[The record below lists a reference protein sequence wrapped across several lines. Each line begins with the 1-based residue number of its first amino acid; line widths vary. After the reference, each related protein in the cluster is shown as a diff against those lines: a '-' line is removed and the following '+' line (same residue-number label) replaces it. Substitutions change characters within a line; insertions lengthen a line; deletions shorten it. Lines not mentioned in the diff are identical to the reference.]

1 MSPRRRAVRQSIV
14 NQPNFM
20 SGAGV
25 RRRTGSAKC
34 GKMDASQ
41 SLPGIK
47 RKDRPGLG
55 DASSGDPT
63 TTGEM
68 RIQEDTSTVVS
79 LRQSP
84 VQCSPVTSTTTQSPG
99 DQAARQA
106 QRDRERILALKLLDL
121 EWTSLSP
128 DVQQAVVALLHAV
141 TTDRPD

>member
-1 MSPRRRAVRQSIV
+1 MDESHSP
-14 NQPNFM
+14 
-20 SGAGV
+20 
-25 RRRTGSAKC
+25 
-34 GKMDASQ
+34 
-41 SLPGIK
+41 PGIK
-47 RKDRPGLG
+47 RQDSPGLG
-55 DASSGDPT
+55 GASSGDPT

-79 LRQSP
+79 LSQSP
-84 VQCSPVTSTTTQSPG
+84 VQCSQVTSTTTQSAA

-106 QRDRERILALKLLDL
+106 QRNRERILALKLLDL